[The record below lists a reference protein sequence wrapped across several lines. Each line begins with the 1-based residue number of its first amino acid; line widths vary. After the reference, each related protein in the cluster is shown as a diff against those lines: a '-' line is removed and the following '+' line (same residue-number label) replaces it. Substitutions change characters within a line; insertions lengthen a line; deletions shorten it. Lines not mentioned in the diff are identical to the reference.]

1 MTIVD
6 TIVSRTN
13 TQVADSAKVLQAI
26 LAAAANERG
35 EWELPLSA
43 EKALPLPKA
52 WELVAVH
59 ADRNSSRH
67 QHKYS
72 LVLCLC
78 KTACSMLGAVLYA
91 CHVLAWR
98 VMGMPDLSNAL
109 TGFAPQAPLPHPISP
124 PAAAT
129 ATCLLQH
136 AALLC

>member
-52 WELVAVH
+52 WEVHAVH
-59 ADRNSSRH
+59 ADLNSSRH
-67 QHKYS
+67 K
-72 LVLCLC
+72 LE
-78 KTACSMLGAVLYA
+78 
-91 CHVLAWR
+91 
-98 VMGMPDLSNAL
+98 
-109 TGFAPQAPLPHPISP
+109 
-124 PAAAT
+124 
-129 ATCLLQH
+129 
-136 AALLC
+136 